1 MTDKRRLTTQWA
13 DGLEPHHRCA
23 EPGGYACTCGAD
35 QRNEVSRL
43 NDRIAKLEKV
53 AKAARDY
60 VGYAHLP
67 MNLRSQSPAPGFF
80 VPS

>member
-1 MTDKRRLTTQWA
+1 MTDKRRLTTTRA
-13 DGLEPHHRCA
+13 DGLEPHYRCA

-43 NDRIAKLEKV
+43 KNRIAKLEKV

-60 VGYAHLP
+60 VGYAHVDLSKALAELEQP
-67 MNLRSQSPAPGFF
+67 
-80 VPS
+80 

>member
-13 DGLEPHHRCA
+13 DGLEPHYRCA

-60 VGYAHLP
+60 VFETLAE
-67 MNLRSQSPAPGFF
+67 METR
-80 VPS
+80 